1 MGEIAQEVLKEYESE
16 LKEKKITV
24 DTIKYFA
31 EKHKSFDESSV
42 GFTFKDMM
50 AMFEETSGG
59 IDGVDRT
66 PKGSPEEYTVERWQN
81 AIKKVMDK
89 PYSKLSDRERKAL
102 KLLSVNGWDMVQAN
116 SGGHKCITNISGLMY
131 FGKDGKPFLLKL
143 KESLINKLK
152 EKIDADK
159 VQENIVTKKSILKEV
174 AEFQDIYSTMWDKML
189 NQVCMKYTKDRNKAE
204 DFCQNGFIKV
214 HKNLHKWDDTGSLEG
229 WVRRVINNNILDE
242 LRKKKLDFVD
252 VDGGF
257 DFSRLDT
264 SEEEYEEE
272 KFSMS
277 DVRRIL
283 PKLSPAYRKTFEL
296 YYLDGLKHD
305 EIAKKLGVTPSTS
318 KTNLMKAKK
327 KVRSLLN
334 K

>member
-1 MGEIAQEVLKEYESE
+1 
-16 LKEKKITV
+16 
-24 DTIKYFA
+24 
-31 EKHKSFDESSV
+31 
-42 GFTFKDMM
+42 
-50 AMFEETSGG
+50 
-59 IDGVDRT
+59 
-66 PKGSPEEYTVERWQN
+66 
-81 AIKKVMDK
+81 
-89 PYSKLSDRERKAL
+89 
-102 KLLSVNGWDMVQAN
+102 
-116 SGGHKCITNISGLMY
+116 
-131 FGKDGKPFLLKL
+131 
-143 KESLINKLK
+143 
-152 EKIDADK
+152 
-159 VQENIVTKKSILKEV
+159 
-174 AEFQDIYSTMWDKML
+174 
-189 NQVCMKYTKDRNKAE
+189 MKYTKDRNKAE